1 MTRETITLPIKCST
15 LKTADTYLK
24 NIIGIEILVFFI
36 TFVLSASHFKISD
49 LFTDYAIQI
58 YIISAT
64 VTIGWCALIF
74 CLWVMVVIWEY
85 ISDRMPNLECIK
97 DVVTE

>member
-24 NIIGIEILVFFI
+24 NIIGIELIVFFI
-36 TFVLSASHFKISD
+36 TFVLSTCNFKISD
-49 LFTDYAIQI
+49 MFTDYAIKI

-74 CLWVMVVIWEY
+74 CLWVIVVIWEY

-97 DVVTE
+97 DEVG